1 MDKLKLKQIIKEELS
16 KLREDETFDKEN
28 MISNFYN
35 AKVSKL
41 NQQIKGLV
49 YAQKMASSI
58 VGYVEEQLRNGVH
71 TPTSVKVVK
80 NQDEENVVSVIAM
93 YAVDNY
99 SDSAYDQ
106 LEGLAYSIVEKAR
119 KSSNGFVDVDGGA
132 NDRVPT
138 VQINIDLDVQIGND
152 MY

>member
-16 KLREDETFDKEN
+16 KLREDEAFDKEN

-35 AKVSKL
+35 AKISKL
-41 NQQIKGLV
+41 NQQIKGFV

-58 VGYVEEQLRNGVH
+58 VGYVEEQLRNGVQ
-71 TPTSVKVVK
+71 TPTSVSVVK
-80 NQDEENVVSVIAM
+80 NQDEENMVSVIAK

-106 LEGLAYSIVEKAR
+106 LEELAYSIIEKAR
-119 KSSNGFVDVDGGA
+119 KSSNGFVGVDGGA
-132 NDRVPT
+132 NDRVPV
-138 VQINIDLDVQIGND
+138 VQINIDLDVQVGND